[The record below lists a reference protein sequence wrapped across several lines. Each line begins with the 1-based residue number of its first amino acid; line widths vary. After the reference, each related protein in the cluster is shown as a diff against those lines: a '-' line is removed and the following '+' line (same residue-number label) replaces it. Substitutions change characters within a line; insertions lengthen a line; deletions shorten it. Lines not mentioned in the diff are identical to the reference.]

1 MRASVFA
8 TLLLVFAGGCDRRE
22 RPPPAPASA
31 TVAPSVVRSAAV
43 KPWVWAAPSGAP
55 LPSASTVVTVLPSGR
70 RHRVRYM
77 FVTDEFGGTTCSIT
91 DFGETFRGGLVIADR
106 EIYSFPK
113 LNARLRKYPEFAA
126 AIGMT
131 EVKDCND
138 ARRYTERYH
147 AYKQAHPDFDF
158 EGPTKEEQFRE
169 FLSDPNNIAKPRDLS
184 R

>member
-1 MRASVFA
+1 MRASAFA
-8 TLLLVFAGGCDRRE
+8 TLLLVFAGGCGRRE
-22 RPPPAPASA
+22 RQPPAPASV
-31 TVAPSVVRSAAV
+31 TVAPSVAPLASF
-43 KPWVWAAPSGAP
+43 APSAAP

-113 LNARLRKYPEFAA
+113 LNDRLRKYPEFAA
-126 AIGMT
+126 AIGIS

-138 ARRYTERYH
+138 ARRYTERYYE
-147 AYKQAHPDFDF
+147 YKKAHPDFDF

-169 FLSDPNNIAKPRDLS
+169 FLSDPNNVAKPRDLS

>member
-1 MRASVFA
+1 
-8 TLLLVFAGGCDRRE
+8 
-22 RPPPAPASA
+22 
-31 TVAPSVVRSAAV
+31 
-43 KPWVWAAPSGAP
+43 

-77 FVTDEFGGTTCSIT
+77 FVTGASGETTCSMT

-113 LNARLRKYPEFAA
+113 LNAHLRKYPEFAA

-147 AYKQAHPDFDF
+147 AYKQAYPDFDL